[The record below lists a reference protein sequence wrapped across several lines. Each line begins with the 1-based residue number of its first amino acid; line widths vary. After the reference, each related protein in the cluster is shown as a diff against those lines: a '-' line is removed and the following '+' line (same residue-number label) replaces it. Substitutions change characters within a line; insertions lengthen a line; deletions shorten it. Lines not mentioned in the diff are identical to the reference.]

1 MEENSL
7 TTLKD
12 IAGDPAVHGH
22 VPTQSISAVPAKQ
35 LVLLARIRFGSLTH
49 HLHFTAGGGG
59 GHSARDCRLINN
71 RTMAAKLLGTRK
83 DFKTTFQRKGR
94 IGTPL
99 TSLEG

>member
-59 GHSARDCRLINN
+59 G
-71 RTMAAKLLGTRK
+71 GT
-83 DFKTTFQRKGR
+83 QQ
-94 IGTPL
+94 GTAG
-99 TSLEG
+99 S